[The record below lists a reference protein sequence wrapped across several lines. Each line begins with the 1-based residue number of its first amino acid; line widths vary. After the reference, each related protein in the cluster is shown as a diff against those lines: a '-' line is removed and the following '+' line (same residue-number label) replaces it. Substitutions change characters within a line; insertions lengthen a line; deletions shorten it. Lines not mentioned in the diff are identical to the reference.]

1 MSDDDRASRL
11 RSRRGRARQ
20 RVEEQQQAAE
30 AAEAAD
36 AERAEQS
43 EASASGTETDEST
56 ETVDEA
62 AETEDESDD
71 NGESGSVKTERVG
84 TYMYLPESQK
94 RELERVYGTLKVQ
107 YEYEFDEEFE
117 KNRHFFPAVVR
128 HGLDTL
134 DGMDAEAVRTLVED
148 L

>member
-1 MSDDDRASRL
+1 MSDDSRASRL
-11 RSRRGRARQ
+11 RSRRGRAR
-20 RVEEQQQAAE
+20 RRADEQQGAGDDTNDGGPE
-30 AAEAAD
+30 
-36 AERAEQS
+36 
-43 EASASGTETDEST
+43 EST
-56 ETVDEA
+56 ESTNGTATTDTGDGESA
-62 AETEDESDD
+62 ADQESSVKQD
-71 NGESGSVKTERVG
+71 GPSGSVKDERVG

-128 HGLDTL
+128 HGLENL
-134 DGMDAEAVRTLVED
+134 DGMDATEVRAVVED